1 MFRRLTRWM
10 SPPQKPA
17 RHPPDPEAEEALAAV
32 LDRDPY
38 LCLADRGLRL
48 VSVFDDLRYDRADMD
63 MLNGPMRRRLV
74 AALAPLG
81 VRQGRGSRLDCPVTG
96 LRLHMPKFRALG
108 ASPFDA
114 LRDTVRAP
122 TDYAV
127 LTPTQAACAII
138 DAHSTDA
145 ARGAPGAAGPTAP
158 GQLAADLRFSRRKP
172 GASGLPPRHRPPRPD
187 PARGGAHGAPEGSP
201 RPALTP
207 LTETVAK
214 TRPAPP

>member
-10 SPPQKPA
+10 SPPRKPA

-145 ARGAPGAAGPTAP
+145 AVARLERLVRQHPVN
-158 GQLAADLRFSRRKP
+158 LLRIFDF
-172 GASGLPPRHRPPRPD
+172 LD
-187 PARGGAHGAPEGSP
+187 GSP
-201 RPALTP
+201 AHEAFRPAIGHLVPIQREAVRRAP
-207 LTETVAK
+207 LKDRRAL
-214 TRPAPP
+214 R

>member
-10 SPPQKPA
+10 SPPRKPA

-81 VRQGRGSRLDCPVTG
+81 VRQGSGSRLDCPATG

-145 ARGAPGAAGPTAP
+145 AVARLERLVRQHPVN
-158 GQLAADLRFSRRKP
+158 LLRIFDF
-172 GASGLPPRHRPPRPD
+172 LD
-187 PARGGAHGAPEGSP
+187 GSP
-201 RPALTP
+201 AHEAFRPAIGHLVPIQRAAIRTSP
-207 LTETVAK
+207 LKGRRAL
-214 TRPAPP
+214 R

>member
-1 MFRRLTRWM
+1 MFRSLTRWI
-10 SPPQKPA
+10 SPHQKPA

-38 LCLADRGLRL
+38 LCLVDRGLRL

-81 VRQGRGSRLDCPVTG
+81 VRQGSGSRLDCPVTG
-96 LRLHMPKFRALG
+96 LRLLMPKFRALG

-138 DAHSTDA
+138 DARSTDEA
-145 ARGAPGAAGPTAP
+145 VARLERLVRKHPIN
-158 GQLAADLRFSRRKP
+158 LLRIFDF
-172 GASGLPPRHRPPRPD
+172 LD
-187 PARGGAHGAPEGSP
+187 GSP
-201 RPALTP
+201 AHEAFRPAIGHLVPIQRAAIRTSP
-207 LTETVAK
+207 LKGRRAL
-214 TRPAPP
+214 R

>member
-1 MFRRLTRWM
+1 MFRSLTRWM
-10 SPPQKPA
+10 SPHQKPA

-138 DAHSTDA
+138 DARSTDEA
-145 ARGAPGAAGPTAP
+145 VTRLERLVRRHPVNLLRIFDFLDGSPAHEAFRPAIGHLVPIQRGAVRTAP
-158 GQLAADLRFSRRKP
+158 LKDRRALR
-172 GASGLPPRHRPPRPD
+172 
-187 PARGGAHGAPEGSP
+187 
-201 RPALTP
+201 
-207 LTETVAK
+207 
-214 TRPAPP
+214 